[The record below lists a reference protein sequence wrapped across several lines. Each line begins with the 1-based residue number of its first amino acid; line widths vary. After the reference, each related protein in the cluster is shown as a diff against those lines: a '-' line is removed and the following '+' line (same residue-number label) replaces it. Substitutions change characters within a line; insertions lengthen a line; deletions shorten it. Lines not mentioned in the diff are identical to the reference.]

1 MRLQHLKRPKN
12 SGSIRTKFLFF
23 ALIWILSL
31 TVIYPLAVSANRNA
45 LHPASIFADKIISGN
60 VTDEATGM
68 PLSGATVSVKG
79 TNNSTT
85 TNANGA
91 YSISVKD
98 NNATLVFTFVGYTT
112 KEVPVG
118 ATSTLN
124 VTLKIASAELAEVVI
139 GYGTLQ
145 KKDVTGSVKSLQPGD
160 FNKGIINSPE
170 QLLQGKVAGVNV
182 TSASGEP
189 GVVQSITIR
198 GPGGIRTGSTPLFVL
213 DGLALDN
220 SSTGGGNPLNFLNP
234 QDIASIDVLK
244 DASATAIYGAR
255 GANGVILIT
264 TKRGKSGVSNIA
276 YSGTLAISS
285 LANKIPVFSTS
296 EYKKEV
302 AAVGG
307 VLDDKGASTDWQDII
322 TRTATTQNHNLTL
335 SGGAN
340 KLTYYASFG
349 LQDQEGIIKHND
361 FKRYTGRFNAT
372 QKFLDERLTIEA
384 NMTATSTYDLRPD
397 YGTVIGSAI
406 SNNPTYPAYGSDGK
420 PAQYQNINNPLQSFN
435 LDKEITKISR
445 VIGNITATVKLVK
458 GLTYK
463 LNFGIDNS
471 TGTRDVQA
479 LPSLVPQRDGRLETY
494 YTTNRNTLFEN
505 YLTYN
510 GDWGDHSLTALAGQ
524 SYQKIF
530 LQGRNYSINKFPI
543 SPVEPQY
550 NPGLGQELTLANNQ
564 PGGYALINEL
574 QSFFGRIN
582 YQYKNKYLLT
592 ATLRADGS
600 SKFGGN
606 NKYGYFP
613 SFSLGW
619 KISDESFMENS
630 PFNVLKLRA
639 GWGQTGNQE
648 IPSKITQALYTSTV
662 SASSSYPLSETGPYP
677 GGTIYTRL
685 ANPDI
690 QWEVSTQTNIGLDFG
705 LLNGRLNGSLD
716 VFNKNTNN
724 ILLQVI
730 PADPIQPANTVWT
743 NVKDMNI
750 NNKGIELDIEYR
762 VTNQKAFS
770 YGIGGNI
777 TALTNEV
784 TKSPYTV
791 IPSGSASG
799 SGLTSATINGY
810 INNEPIGTFFLKE
823 FTGFDANGLSVYK
836 DVDGDGIIS
845 DNDRVAAGSAL
856 PDLLYSFNLNLGY
869 KNFDFAANFNG
880 VSGNKIY
887 DNTANSNFYKLKLF
901 KGLNTTPEAIQYPEE
916 SVNNAAPVSTRFLKD
931 GAYLRLNN
939 LSLGYNFNVE
949 KLGIN
954 QWVKTLRLSVTGQN
968 IFVITK
974 YDGFDPEVNADRQI
988 NGVLSYGIDFLSY
1001 PKARSI
1007 IFGLNVTF

>member
-1 MRLQHLKRPKN
+1 MRLQHLKLPKHV
-12 SGSIRTKFLFF
+12 GSMRTRALLFPLT
-23 ALIWILSL
+23 LILL
-31 TVIYPLAVSANRNA
+31 CTVSLAVSAKTNTV
-45 LHPASIFADKIISGN
+45 HPVSLLADKVITGN
-60 VTDEATGM
+60 VTDETTGN

-85 TNANGA
+85 TNSNGA

-118 ATSTLN
+118 AASTLN

-139 GYGTLQ
+139 GYGTQQ

-189 GVVQSITIR
+189 GVVQSITVR

-264 TKRGKSGVSNIA
+264 TKRGKSGVSNIT

-285 LANKIPVFSTS
+285 LANKIPVFSTG

-302 AAVGG
+302 VAIGG
-307 VLDDKGASTDWQDII
+307 VLDDKGASTDWQDVI

-372 QKFLDERLTIEA
+372 QKFLDDRLTIEA

-406 SNNPTYPAYGSDGK
+406 SNNPTYPAYDSDGE

-435 LDKEITKISR
+435 LDKEITKINR

-463 LNFGIDNS
+463 LNFGLDNS

-510 GDWGDHSLTALAGQ
+510 GDWGDHSLTTLAGQ

-543 SPVEPQY
+543 SPIEPQY

-619 KISDESFMENS
+619 KINDESFMENS
-630 PFNVLKLRA
+630 AFNLLKLRA

-662 SASSSYPLSETGPYP
+662 SSSSSYPLSETGPYP

-705 LLNGRLNGSLD
+705 LLGGKLNGSID

-743 NVKDMNI
+743 NVKNMNI
-750 NNKGIELDIEYR
+750 NNKGIEIDLAYR
-762 VTNQKAFS
+762 VVNQKGFS
-770 YGIGGNI
+770 YGVGGNI
-777 TALTNEV
+777 TALKNEV
-784 TKSPYTV
+784 TKSPYSV

-810 INNEPIGTFFLKE
+810 INNQPIGTFFLKE

-836 DVDGDGIIS
+836 DVDGDGIVS
-845 DNDRVAAGSAL
+845 DNDRIAAGSAL
-856 PDLLYSFNLNLGY
+856 PDLLYNFDLNLGY

-901 KGLNTTPEAIQYPEE
+901 KGLNTTPEAIKYAEE

-939 LSLGYNFNVE
+939 LSLGYNFDVE

-954 QWVKTLRLSVTGQN
+954 QWVRNLRLSVTGQN